1 MSEGCSRHC
10 VDAKNIFPKFSI
22 LIKIFMDFGGYS
34 WMVDSRI
41 SKISILDVWD
51 IWAQTLHKVLFKI
64 SAVESSMKMMR
75 LKIALPHIVL
85 GLLGVLGP
93 SLVADIRR
101 NN

>member
-1 MSEGCSRHC
+1 
-10 VDAKNIFPKFSI
+10 
-22 LIKIFMDFGGYS
+22 MDIGGYS

-41 SKISILDVWD
+41 SKISILDFWD

-64 SAVESSMKMMR
+64 SAFESSMKIM
-75 LKIALPHIVL
+75 KIAVPHIVL
-85 GLLGVLGP
+85 GLLGILGVLGP

>member
-1 MSEGCSRHC
+1 
-10 VDAKNIFPKFSI
+10 
-22 LIKIFMDFGGYS
+22 MDIGGYS

-41 SKISILDVWD
+41 SKISILDFWD

-64 SAVESSMKMMR
+64 SAVESSMKIMR
-75 LKIALPHIVL
+75 LKTALPHIVV